1 MCLELHELDPA
12 RFLTAAG
19 LAWQAA
25 LRKVK
30 VKVDLWTNIDILLI
44 VEKGMRGRIC
54 HAIHQCAETNKKY
67 MKNYGR
73 NNESLY
79 LKCLDVNNFCV
90 WAMSQKLPLVGFKWV
105 EETSQFNED
114 FVKRL

>member
-1 MCLELHELDPA
+1 
-12 RFLTAAG
+12 
-19 LAWQAA
+19 
-25 LRKVK
+25 
-30 VKVDLWTNIDILLI
+30 
-44 VEKGMRGRIC
+44 
-54 HAIHQCAETNKKY
+54 